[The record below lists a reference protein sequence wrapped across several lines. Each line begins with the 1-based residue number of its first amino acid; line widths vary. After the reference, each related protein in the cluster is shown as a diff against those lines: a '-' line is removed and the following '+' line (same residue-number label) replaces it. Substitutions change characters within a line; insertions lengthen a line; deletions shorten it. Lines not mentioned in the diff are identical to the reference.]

1 MTETFGWLAN
11 ELPGYEPSTLQLE
24 TMLQPDPAPGMRPF
38 VEVERSDH
46 PLSIEQRESI
56 TVARVREF
64 VAPYL
69 PNT

>member
-38 VEVERSDH
+38 VEVEPSDH
-46 PLSIEQRESI
+46 PLSIEQREGI